1 MSYVI
6 AVAGKGGT
14 GKTTVSSLII
24 RALVKRGK
32 TPVLAIDADPNSNLS
47 DSIGINIEDT
57 IGSVLADFL
66 RQRGEI
72 PQGMTKQAY
81 LDLKLH
87 QILKE
92 GKDIDMLVM
101 GCPEGPGCYC
111 SANAMLKSYFEE
123 LTSNYPYVVVD
134 NEAGMEH
141 FSRKT
146 SNKIDLLLFVSNYSL
161 KGLRTVKKLSEMVD
175 DLRLEVSNRY
185 VLISR
190 TPEEMNGKFRDEVER
205 LNIPYIGNLVDDAL
219 IEEADIN
226 GTPLVDLPDNSSAV
240 RGIEAILEKLIP

>member
-14 GKTTVSSLII
+14 GKTTVSSLIV
-24 RALVKRGK
+24 RSLVKKGK

-47 DSIGINIEDT
+47 DSIGIRIEDT
-57 IGSVLADFL
+57 IGSVLANFL
-66 RQRGEI
+66 RQRGDI
-72 PQGMTKQAY
+72 PQGMTKQAF

-123 LTSNYPYVVVD
+123 LSKNYRYVVVD

-161 KGLRTVKKLSEMVD
+161 KGLKTVKRLSEMVD
-175 DLRLEVSNRY
+175 DLGIDVSSRY
-185 VLISR
+185 VLVSR
-190 TPEEMNGKFRDEVER
+190 TPEELNGKFKGELEE
-205 LNIPYIGNLVDDAL
+205 LGIPYIGNLVDDAL

-226 GTPLVDLPDNSSAV
+226 GTPLVDLPDSSLAV
-240 RGIEAILEKLIP
+240 KGIESMLEKLIQ